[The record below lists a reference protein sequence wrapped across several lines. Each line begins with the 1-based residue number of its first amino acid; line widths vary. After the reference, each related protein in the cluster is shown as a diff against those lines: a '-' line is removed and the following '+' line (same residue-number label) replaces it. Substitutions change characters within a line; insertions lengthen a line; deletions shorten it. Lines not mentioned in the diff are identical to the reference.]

1 MSLEKHW
8 WANRGQMRGLLECL
22 REHSSLKNEAVDVP
36 FPEFRA
42 PQTLGKEELRKQQDE
57 QTSNRF
63 TFTPT
68 DLFGTPSNFVFSFCV
83 SLHFSQSLDKI
94 KSHLQN
100 EATHFHS

>member
-42 PQTLGKEELRKQQDE
+42 P
-57 QTSNRF
+57 
-63 TFTPT
+63 
-68 DLFGTPSNFVFSFCV
+68 
-83 SLHFSQSLDKI
+83 
-94 KSHLQN
+94 
-100 EATHFHS
+100 